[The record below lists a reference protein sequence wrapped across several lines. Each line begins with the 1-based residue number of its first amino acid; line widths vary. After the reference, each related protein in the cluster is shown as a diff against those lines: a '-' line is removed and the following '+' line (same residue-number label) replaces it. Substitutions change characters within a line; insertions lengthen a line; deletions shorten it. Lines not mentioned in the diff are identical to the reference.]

1 MSSTL
6 ILVQQAEASPIVA
19 SPIVAR
25 PIVASPIEAGP
36 IEAGPIVANTI
47 VDNNCFIIIILLLTL
62 LAGGVGVSLLA
73 APVLGALQRELV
85 PALELQTKVHIKV
98 RNHREGP
105 Y

>member
-6 ILVQQAEASPIVA
+6 ILVQQGEA

-25 PIVASPIEAGP
+25 PIETGPIEAGP

-62 LAGGVGVSLLA
+62 LAGGVGVPFLA
-73 APVLGALQRELV
+73 APVLRALLGALQRELV
-85 PALELQTKVHIKV
+85 PALELQTKVHTKV